1 MAVTHEPVF
10 TQAGRTVCVF
20 ATAAKTTYNDAANA
34 VKLCDAGTSGSLLK
48 ALSAVPRATVA
59 ATMLQLYRS
68 PDNGTTLELID
79 AELMAAHTVAAT
91 TKIPKTK
98 FSDVTDAT
106 PIRLAAGASLWVGIA
121 VALAGGVVFSGQV
134 EDF

>member
-1 MAVTHEPVF
+1 MAVTHDPVY
-10 TQAGRTVCVF
+10 TQGGRTVTAI

-34 VKLCDAGTSGSLLK
+34 VKLCDAGANGSFLK
-48 ALSAVPRATVA
+48 ELTAMPRATVT

-79 AELMAAHTVAAT
+79 SALMAPHTVAVT
-91 TKIPKTK
+91 TAIPKTS
-98 FSDVTDAT
+98 FSAIGDAS
-106 PIRLAAGASLWVGIA
+106 PRRLAAGISLWVGAA
-121 VALAGGVVFSGQV
+121 VALAGGIVFAGQV